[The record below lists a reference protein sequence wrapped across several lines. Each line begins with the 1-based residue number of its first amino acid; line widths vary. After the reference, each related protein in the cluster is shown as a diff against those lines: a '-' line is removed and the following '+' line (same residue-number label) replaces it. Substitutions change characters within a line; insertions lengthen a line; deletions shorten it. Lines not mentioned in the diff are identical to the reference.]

1 MKNNAYFVGQ
11 ISRFFRERQ
20 LFHNMALEKSKH
32 IMSDTF
38 IFENRAVFKI
48 MQKNIVHPNRLQ
60 WPGSSVGIVTAYGL
74 D

>member
-38 IFENRAVFKI
+38 IFENRAIFKI
-48 MQKNIVHPNRLQ
+48 RLQ